1 MSSLI
6 GILVDVSGSMRNNA
20 GSEVNEERVS
30 WARSIFKV
38 VDELIKHDV
47 ESSNKTFALALGCPY
62 EPQVFDLLSTARVA
76 TEEAR
81 AIKDLSSRKELRKL
95 IDEALDILKINGAIR
110 VRAWAKMDVL
120 LRVLDKTTAAAI
132 LYYLQRRP
140 DFTRRFVFECLPQ
153 ECREMVV
160 QPLNLLA
167 EAGFWTMGIVP
178 VLNKPLQGWAS
189 ENSVREAIDKGKK
202 LVEEIRRGLMVAVN
216 KAAIMSVQ
224 SASKILHNSIDE
236 KDEEKVEARHI
247 KDLSRRKELRELIA
261 ETLDILKRNGAVRVE
276 TWATMRVLLKVLDND
291 TAAAILFYLQ
301 RRDDF
306 ARRFVFE
313 CLPQDCREV
322 PPLNLQRIGKL
333 SFWAISSVSPPD
345 SRRVPPHITEP
356 LQGWPSESSVREA
369 IEKGKQL
376 LAEIRWERTIISVQ
390 SASDSL
396 HASTGKKEID
406 KKRVD
411 ELLEAVKPYIYGRTP
426 LMQAMRHSMDLFSH
440 SEFANHKKLLFIL
453 SDGQPTDGWDPPV
466 QQLSDLGVTIVSCL
480 ITREGLSDPRHL
492 YSLLD
497 ESWEEPAKF
506 MFKMSSTITTQKIP
520 RTLFL
525 KKGWKIDIENNET
538 RLFFHVNHADVIK
551 DVCDMAKKGVL
562 SQDVLSDLLS
572 SVDLDVYINQA
583 NDSFGAKRQ
592 HGGTCYANASAAVM
606 HLAMQRIIGR
616 DGGYPDFFELREKLI
631 AKYGR
636 EGASTKEVL
645 KEICPEYRLQCQTVD
660 AIGAMK
666 AISAKRPVV
675 VTFHLTGAQW
685 DQFGKFYDENPR
697 GILTRSYLDS
707 KHVSTSDAGGHAV
720 VLTSYDADS
729 LRLMNSWGDDW
740 ADQGFFRVQNSD
752 VLGLEFF
759 DVFWTLNNLSEKEKE
774 AYEQHGAEVASKL
787 IKSLKG
793 IQVVKYKCPLCA
805 VESKVVDFTGRLLK
819 AKCPACGGTFNAN
832 KEGGDLALNL
842 YLMSLIHDDKVATSQ
857 QDDKITPPHNEEV
870 EPCRVD

>member
-6 GILVDVSGSMRNNA
+6 GILVDVSGSMRKNA

-62 EPQVFDLLSTARVA
+62 EPQVFDLLGTARIA

-81 AIKDLSSRKELRKL
+81 AIKDLSSRKENKISFSVCEERIMEDRHLRKL
-95 IDEALDILKINGAIR
+95 INEALDILERNGAVR
-110 VRAWAKMDVL
+110 VRTWGKMDVL
-120 LRVLDKTTAAAI
+120 LRVLDKTTAAGI

-140 DFTRRFVFECLPQ
+140 YFTRRFVFECLPQ
-153 ECREMVV
+153 DCREVVV
-160 QPLNLLA
+160 QPLNLLS
-167 EAGFWTMGIVP
+167 ELGFATMGIVP
-178 VLNKPLQGWAS
+178 VLNKPLQGWATES
-189 ENSVREAIDKGKK
+189 SVKEAIDKGKK
-202 LVEEIRRGLMVAVN
+202 LVEEFRRGMIVAVN

-224 SASKILHNSIDE
+224 SASEILHNSIEEKKEEDVDE
-236 KDEEKVEARHI
+236 KWVD
-247 KDLSRRKELRELIA
+247 D
-261 ETLDILKRNGAVRVE
+261 
-276 TWATMRVLLKVLDND
+276 LLK
-291 TAAAILFYLQ
+291 
-301 RRDDF
+301 
-306 ARRFVFE
+306 
-313 CLPQDCREV
+313 
-322 PPLNLQRIGKL
+322 
-333 SFWAISSVSPPD
+333 
-345 SRRVPPHITEP
+345 
-356 LQGWPSESSVREA
+356 
-369 IEKGKQL
+369 
-376 LAEIRWERTIISVQ
+376 
-390 SASDSL
+390 
-396 HASTGKKEID
+396 
-406 KKRVD
+406 
-411 ELLEAVKPYIYGRTP
+411 AVEPYIYGRTP
-426 LMQAMRHSMDLFSH
+426 LMQAMRHSVDLFSY
-440 SEFANHKKLLFIL
+440 SKFTNHKKLLFIL
-453 SDGQPTDGWDPPV
+453 SDGEPTDGWDPPV
-466 QQLSDLGVTIVSCL
+466 QQLSDLGVTVVSCL
-480 ITREGLSDPRHL
+480 ITREGLSDPCHL

-497 ESWEEPAKF
+497 ESWEAPAKF
-506 MFKMSSTITTQKIP
+506 MFKMCSTITTQKIP

-538 RLFFHVNHADVIK
+538 RLFFHVNHPDVVK

-583 NDSFGAKRQ
+583 NDGFGAKRQ
-592 HGGTCYANASAAVM
+592 RGGTCYANASAAVM
-606 HLAMQRIIGR
+606 HLAMKRIIGR
-616 DGGYPDFFELREKLI
+616 DGGYPDFFELRERLI
-631 AKYGR
+631 AKYG
-636 EGASTKEVL
+636 EDGAIIEHVL
-645 KEICPEYRLQCQTVD
+645 NEICPDYRLQCETVD
-660 AIGAMK
+660 AIGAME

-675 VTFHLTGAQW
+675 ATFHLTGAQW

-697 GILTRSYLDS
+697 RILTRSYLDS

-740 ADQGFFRVQNSD
+740 AEQGFFRVQNSN

-759 DVFWTLNNLSEKEKE
+759 DVFWTLDDLTKKEKK
-774 AYEQHGAEVASKL
+774 AYEQHGAEVAGKL

-842 YLMSLIHDDKVATSQ
+842 YLMSLIHDDKVATSL
-857 QDDKITPPHNEEV
+857 QDDKRTHPHNEEV
-870 EPCRVD
+870 EPCRVV

>member
-20 GSEVNEERVS
+20 GSEVNKERVS

-47 ESSNKTFALALGCPY
+47 ESSNQTFALALGCPF
-62 EPQVFDLLSTARVA
+62 EPQVFDLLGTAGVA
-76 TEEAR
+76 TKVAR
-81 AIKDLSSRKELRKL
+81 RIKDLSSRNGLRKL
-95 IDEALDILKINGAIR
+95 IDKALDILERNGAVR
-110 VRAWAKMDVL
+110 VRHWGKMDVL
-120 LRVLDKTTAAAI
+120 LKVLDKTTAAGI
-132 LYYLQRRP
+132 LYYLRRSP

-153 ECREMVV
+153 DCREVVV
-160 QPLNLLA
+160 QPLNLLSELSFA
-167 EAGFWTMGIVP
+167 TMGIVP

-189 ENSVREAIDKGKK
+189 ESSVREAIDKGKE
-202 LVEEIRRGLMVAVN
+202 LMEEIRRGMMVAVSE
-216 KAAIMSVQ
+216 AAIMSVQ
-224 SASKILHNSIDE
+224 SASEILHNSI
-236 KDEEKVEARHI
+236 EEKNE
-247 KDLSRRKELRELIA
+247 E
-261 ETLDILKRNGAVRVE
+261 
-276 TWATMRVLLKVLDND
+276 
-291 TAAAILFYLQ
+291 
-301 RRDDF
+301 
-306 ARRFVFE
+306 
-313 CLPQDCREV
+313 
-322 PPLNLQRIGKL
+322 
-333 SFWAISSVSPPD
+333 
-345 SRRVPPHITEP
+345 
-356 LQGWPSESSVREA
+356 
-369 IEKGKQL
+369 
-376 LAEIRWERTIISVQ
+376 
-390 SASDSL
+390 
-396 HASTGKKEID
+396 EID
-406 KKRVD
+406 EKRVD
-411 ELLEAVKPYIYGRTP
+411 ELLEAVEPFIYGGTP
-426 LMQAMRHSMDLFSH
+426 LIQAMRHSVHLFSH
-440 SEFANHKKLLFIL
+440 LAFENHKKLLFIL
-453 SDGQPTDGWDPPV
+453 SDGQPADGRDPPV

-497 ESWEEPAKF
+497 ESWEAPAKF
-506 MFKMSSTITTQKIP
+506 MFTMSSTITTQKIP
-520 RTLFL
+520 RTLFV
-525 KKGWKIDIENNET
+525 KEGWKIDIENNET
-538 RLFFHVNHADVIK
+538 RLFFHVNHPDVIK

-592 HGGTCYANASAAVM
+592 RGGTCYANASAAVM

-616 DGGYPDFFELREKLI
+616 DGGYPDFFELRERLI
-631 AKYGR
+631 AKYG
-636 EGASTKEVL
+636 EDGAIIEHVL
-645 KEICPEYRLQCQTVD
+645 NEICPDYRLQCETVD
-660 AIGAMK
+660 AIGAME

-675 VTFHLTGAQW
+675 AAFHLTGAQW

-740 ADQGFFRVQNSD
+740 GDQGFFGVQNSD

-842 YLMSLIHDDKVATSQ
+842 YLMSLIHDDKATMSL

-870 EPCRVD
+870 ELCRAD

>member
-38 VDELIKHDV
+38 VDELIKNDV
-47 ESSNKTFALALGCPY
+47 ESSNKTFALALGCPFK
-62 EPQVFDLLSTARVA
+62 PKVFDLLGTVWVA

-81 AIKDLSSRKELRKL
+81 AIKDLSSRKQLREL
-95 IDEALDILKINGAIR
+95 IDETLDILERNGAVR
-110 VRAWAKMDVL
+110 VRTWGKMHVL
-120 LRVLDKTTAAAI
+120 LKVLDKTTAAAI
-132 LYYLQRRP
+132 LYYLVVRP
-140 DFTRRFVFECLPQ
+140 NFTRRFVFECLP
-153 ECREMVV
+153 RESREVV
-160 QPLNLLA
+160 VKPLNLLA
-167 EAGFWTMGIVP
+167 ELGFWTISIAP
-178 VLNKPLQGWAS
+178 DHEDNEKLQALAT
-189 ENSVREAIDKGKK
+189 ETSVREAINKGKK
-202 LVEEIRRGLMVAVN
+202 LMEEIRRGLIVTVN

-224 SASKILHNSIDE
+224 SASEILHNSI
-236 KDEEKVEARHI
+236 EE
-247 KDLSRRKELRELIA
+247 
-261 ETLDILKRNGAVRVE
+261 RNE
-276 TWATMRVLLKVLDND
+276 
-291 TAAAILFYLQ
+291 
-301 RRDDF
+301 
-306 ARRFVFE
+306 E
-313 CLPQDCREV
+313 
-322 PPLNLQRIGKL
+322 
-333 SFWAISSVSPPD
+333 
-345 SRRVPPHITEP
+345 
-356 LQGWPSESSVREA
+356 
-369 IEKGKQL
+369 
-376 LAEIRWERTIISVQ
+376 
-390 SASDSL
+390 
-396 HASTGKKEID
+396 EID
-406 KKRVD
+406 EKRVD
-411 ELLEAVKPYIYGRTP
+411 ELLRAVKPFIYGRTP
-426 LMQAMRHSMDLFSH
+426 LMKAMRYSVDLFSY

-453 SDGQPTDGWDPPV
+453 SDGQPTDGLDPPV

-480 ITREGLSDPRHL
+480 ITREGLSDPCHL

-497 ESWEEPAKF
+497 ESWEAPAKF

-538 RLFFHVNHADVIK
+538 RLFFHVNHPDVVK

-583 NDSFGAKRQ
+583 NDSFEAKRQ

-616 DGGYPDFFELREKLI
+616 DGGYPDFFELRKKLI
-631 AKYGR
+631 AKYG
-636 EGASTKEVL
+636 EDGASTKRVL
-645 KEICPEYRLQCQTVD
+645 EEICPEYRLQYQTVN
-660 AIGAMK
+660 AIGAME

-675 VTFHLTGAQW
+675 ATFHLTGAQW

-752 VLGLEFF
+752 VLGLKFV
-759 DVFWTLNNLSEKEKE
+759 DVFWTLDNLSKKEKK
-774 AYEQHGAEVASKL
+774 AYEEHGTEVARKL

-793 IQVVKYKCPLCA
+793 IRVVKYKCPLCA

-842 YLMSLIHDDKVATSQ
+842 YLMSLIHDDKEATSL
-857 QDDKITPPHNEEV
+857 QDDKRTPPHNEEV

>member
-20 GSEVNEERVS
+20 GNEVNEERVS

-47 ESSNKTFALALGCPY
+47 GSSNQTFALALGCPY
-62 EPQVFDLLSTARVA
+62 EPQVFDLLGTARIA

-81 AIKDLSSRKELRKL
+81 AIKDLSSRKENKFSFSLCEERMEDSHLRKL
-95 IDEALDILKINGAIR
+95 INEALDILERNGAIR
-110 VRAWAKMDVL
+110 VRTWGKMDVL
-120 LRVLDKTTAAAI
+120 LRVLDKTTAAGI

-140 DFTRRFVFECLPQ
+140 FFTKRFVFECLPP
-153 ECREMVV
+153 ECRKVV
-160 QPLNLLA
+160 RKPLNLLA
-167 EAGFWTMGIVP
+167 ELGFWTMGIVP
-178 VLNKPLQGWAS
+178 VVNENLQGWAS
-189 ENSVREAIDKGKK
+189 ESSVREAIDKGKE
-202 LVEEIRRGLMVAVN
+202 LMEEIRRGMMVAVN
-216 KAAIMSVQ
+216 KAAIMSVH
-224 SASKILHNSIDE
+224 SASEILHNSIEE
-236 KDEEKVEARHI
+236 KDEE
-247 KDLSRRKELRELIA
+247 
-261 ETLDILKRNGAVRVE
+261 DIDEKWV
-276 TWATMRVLLKVLDND
+276 
-291 TAAAILFYLQ
+291 
-301 RRDDF
+301 DD
-306 ARRFVFE
+306 
-313 CLPQDCREV
+313 
-322 PPLNLQRIGKL
+322 
-333 SFWAISSVSPPD
+333 
-345 SRRVPPHITEP
+345 
-356 LQGWPSESSVREA
+356 
-369 IEKGKQL
+369 
-376 LAEIRWERTIISVQ
+376 
-390 SASDSL
+390 
-396 HASTGKKEID
+396 
-406 KKRVD
+406 
-411 ELLEAVKPYIYGRTP
+411 LLEAVEPYIYGKTP
-426 LMQAMRHSMDLFSH
+426 LMQAMRHSVDLFSY
-440 SEFANHKKLLFIL
+440 SEFKDHKKLLFIL
-453 SDGQPTDGWDPPV
+453 SDGLPTDGWDPPV
-466 QQLSDLGVTIVSCL
+466 QELTALGVTIVSCL
-480 ITREGLSDPRHL
+480 ITREGLSDPCHL

-497 ESWEEPAKF
+497 ESWEVPAKF
-506 MFKMSSTITTQKIP
+506 MFIISSIITTQKIP
-520 RTLFL
+520 RTLFV

-538 RLFFHVNHADVIK
+538 RLFFHVNHPDVVK

-583 NDSFGAKRQ
+583 NDGFEAKRQ

-616 DGGYPDFFELREKLI
+616 DSGYPDFFELREKLI
-631 AKYGR
+631 AKYGK

-660 AIGAMK
+660 AIGAME

-752 VLGLEFF
+752 VLGLKFV
-759 DVFWTLNNLSEKEKE
+759 DVFWTSNDLSKKEKK
-774 AYEQHGAEVASKL
+774 AYEQHGAEVAGKL
-787 IKSLKG
+787 LKSLKG
-793 IQVVKYKCPLCA
+793 LQVVKCRCPLCT

-832 KEGGDLALNL
+832 EEGGDLALNL
-842 YLMSLIHDDKVATSQ
+842 YLMSLIHDDKSQ
-857 QDDKITPPHNEEV
+857 
-870 EPCRVD
+870 